1 MEGRRSDAG
10 LECLGVFLDTLQLLT
25 GARDRHRIPVEP
37 PLPAD
42 KGAAV
47 AAVAAAPSSAN
58 PNAPSLQP
66 DAAGALAPPHS
77 TPAAATASSADAG
90 QAKHSKPLARPEQ
103 QQGAEPAEEAA
114 ADLQWRVA
122 VRELLPRVLHLCYG
136 PGWATRLGGV
146 AAMELLTDK

>member
-1 MEGRRSDAG
+1 MEGRQSEAG

-37 PLPAD
+37 SPPPPE
-42 KGAAV
+42 KGAA
-47 AAVAAAPSSAN
+47 ATAPPSAN
-58 PNAPSLQP
+58 PKAPSPQP
-66 DAAGALAPPHS
+66 DGAAGPASPLPMH
-77 TPAAATASSADAG
+77 AAATASAAEAG
-90 QAKHSKPLARPEQ
+90 QAKDPKPLARTGQQQ
-103 QQGAEPAEEAA
+103 QQGAEAGEEAA